1 MKIATFPKKT
11 LNFSFIFDFLR
22 NRLH

>member
-1 MKIATFPKKT
+1 MKIATFAKKT
-11 LNFSFIFDFLR
+11 LDFSFIFDFLR